1 MDSNGNQPEMNK
13 IASKI
18 KGKLENKYIGI
29 EPMLLIAVIA
39 LIIIYY
45 RIFSSLGNNED
56 GSSSAIKV
64 FVETLLWLLFIV
76 LLLLNGISYIF
87 GIDLFETLGS
97 TTETDLPDETDIKIY
112 LREKDQVFNLPDNK
126 YTYDDAKAICKAY
139 DSRLATYDDMSHAY
153 DMGADWC
160 SYGWS
165 ADQMALFPTQKAKWE
180 KLQKQKGHE
189 QDCGR
194 PGINGGYVYDLS
206 MAYGV
211 NCYGPKPTISVN
223 ESNQMRNTPIYQ
235 KTKNELNFDSKVNY
249 WRSKLSQIELAPFN
263 HDNWSML

>member
-1 MDSNGNQPEMNK
+1 MDNTEMNR
-13 IASKI
+13 IAGTI
-18 KGKLENKYIGI
+18 QGKLQNKYIGV

-39 LIIIYY
+39 LIIVYY

-56 GSSSAIKV
+56 GSASTLKV
-64 FVETLLWLLFIV
+64 FVETLLWLIFIV
-76 LLLLNGISYIF
+76 LLMLNGISFLF
-87 GIDLFETLGS
+87 GIDLLQTLGS
-97 TTETDLPDETDIKIY
+97 VRETEISDETDIRIA
-112 LREKDQVFNLPDNK
+112 LREKAQVFNLPENK

-139 DSRLATYDDMSHAY
+139 DSRLATYDDMSKAY
-153 DMGADWC
+153 EMGADWC

-165 ADQMALFPTQKAKWE
+165 ADQMALFPTQKEKWE

-194 PGINGGYVYDLS
+194 PGINGGYIYDLS

-211 NCYGPKPTISVN
+211 NCYGPKPAITADELN
-223 ESNQMRNTPIYQ
+223 RMRNTPFYN

-249 WRSKLSQIELAPFN
+249 WRSQLAQIEMAPFN

>member
-1 MDSNGNQPEMNK
+1 MNSYEHETEMNK
-13 IASKI
+13 LA
-18 KGKLENKYIGI
+18 GKLQNKYIGI
-29 EPMLLIAVIA
+29 QPMLLIAAIA

-45 RIFSSLGNNED
+45 HIFSSLGNNED
-56 GSSSAIKV
+56 GSASAIKV
-64 FVETLLWLLFIV
+64 FVETLLWLVFIV

-87 GIDLFETLGS
+87 GFDLLATLNSAVETES
-97 TTETDLPDETDIKIY
+97 ADETEIKIY
-112 LREKDQVFNLPDNK
+112 LREKEQVFNLPDNK
-126 YTYDDAKAICKAY
+126 YTYADAKAICKAY

-194 PGINGGYVYDLS
+194 PGINGGYVYDVS

-211 NCYGPKPTISVN
+211 NCYGPKPAITKA
-223 ESNQMRNTPIYQ
+223 ELDQMRNKPFYN
-235 KTKNELNFDSKVNY
+235 KTNNELNFDSKVNY